1 MFYYQER
8 IICCTLIFRIKYN
21 KITELFKR
29 PLAVEENEFL
39 RLLCLFGEAAAYCM
53 CSNESKLNK
62 LDMAG

>member
-21 KITELFKR
+21 TELFKR

-39 RLLCLFGEAAAYCM
+39 SLLCLFGEAAAYCM